1 MPRPYSEIDLWSE
14 PTPTFR
20 RLWFHFYHNMWL
32 CLKMRDL
39 PQNCNVNGHY
49 ELSTTLNNSH
59 FVFSMWSVFVLC
71 WLTMFY
77 QSSITMGNSI
87 FQFLYFNC
95 DCKSLYSP
103 ISWPCFFWKRLQ
115 VDQTITMSCPA
126 AVDVAFCAFTVQ
138 ATRPAVST
146 ADRRFSWFN
155 HLTWIYIYIYV
166 YIYITIH
173 IYIYIYIHMDIME
186 REIYIY
192 I

>member
-1 MPRPYSEIDLWSE
+1 
-14 PTPTFR
+14 
-20 RLWFHFYHNMWL
+20 
-32 CLKMRDL
+32 MRDL

-49 ELSTTLNNSH
+49 ELSTTLNNCH

-87 FQFLYFNC
+87 FQFLYVNC

-155 HLTWIYIYIYV
+155 HLTWINKYICVWRCNGYKYIEWIMDTMINQLIMKYNG
-166 YIYITIH
+166 
-173 IYIYIYIHMDIME
+173 YIYIHT
-186 REIYIY
+186 
-192 I
+192 